1 MPFGLDPYYSPDQIE
16 LIDQS
21 KYKIMDKNMIRSG
34 SMGQWMMRCTSSIQ
48 VNFDASTERRWRKQH
63 SLQIVYIQ

>member
-16 LIDQS
+16 LINQS
-21 KYKIMDKNMIRSG
+21 KYKIMDKNMTRSG

-48 VNFDASTERRWRKQH
+48 VNFDASTEEGDGGNSVH
-63 SLQIVYIQ
+63 C